1 VSSTQKDF
9 LKSIDGLSEVQWKF
23 KAAPERWSVAEVAE
37 HIALSEEM
45 FNENITGKIL
55 KTPAA
60 TAEQKA
66 KTQGLDDKILQ
77 GLPDW
82 TNKFKAP
89 EKLQPASKFASAKEA
104 AKAFNARRDA
114 LIALANKTPESEL
127 RSHVSGPSPMGDLDG
142 YQWMLFMASH
152 TRRHVAQIDEV
163 KADPSFPKKQ
173 ASEDERAPPLRGGTL
188 RTARPRCGGAEKGRW
203 RGQQGREPR
212 R

>member
-1 VSSTQKDF
+1 MKRAVLALTVLLPTLVLAAEAAAPAKAAPKDSKFLVDYLTQTQKDF
-9 LKSIDGLSEVQWKF
+9 LQSIDGLSEAQWKF
-23 KAAPERWSVAEVAE
+23 KPAPDRWSVAEVAE

-45 FNENITGKIL
+45 FNESITGKIL

-77 GLPDW
+77 GLPDR

-104 AKAFNARRDA
+104 AKAFNAKRDA
-114 LIALANKTPESEL
+114 LISLAKKTPESEL

-142 YQWMLFMASH
+142 FQWMLFMAAHSK
-152 TRRHVAQIDEV
+152 RHVAQIDEV
-163 KADPSFPKKQ
+163 KADPNFPKK
-173 ASEDERAPPLRGGTL
+173 
-188 RTARPRCGGAEKGRW
+188 
-203 RGQQGREPR
+203 
-212 R
+212 

>member
-1 VSSTQKDF
+1 MKRAVLALAVLLPTLVLATEPAAPAAKAEPKDSKFLVDYLTQTQKDF
-9 LKSIDGLSEVQWKF
+9 LKSIDGLSEAQWKF
-23 KAAPERWSVAEVAE
+23 KAAPDRWSVAEVAE

-45 FNENITGKIL
+45 FHENITGKIL

-77 GLPDW
+77 GLPDR

-114 LIALANKTPESEL
+114 LITLANKTPESEL

-142 YQWMLFMASH
+142 YQWMLFMAAH

-163 KADPSFPKKQ
+163 KADPSFPKK
-173 ASEDERAPPLRGGTL
+173 
-188 RTARPRCGGAEKGRW
+188 
-203 RGQQGREPR
+203 
-212 R
+212 